1 MRSVASPRTTPARR
15 RAAMSGTFWSEHG
28 RVRDRALAAVLAA
41 LAVMAAGCSP
51 GPLDNH
57 AGTAAGKMWALTL
70 RAVPLGRLVPL
81 PEACLGWTEGY
92 YPQIVAAGYGAANE
106 RLEAAFEQVNEQVR
120 RLGEGPTCVVAAGA
134 RSDDGRYVQSW
145 AIFVSASASLL
156 SVLEG
161 VTVVP
166 ASAPG
171 EAENYFVACT
181 LALPTGRALS
191 LSELF
196 AEPKA
201 AQSYLTAKASNP
213 VPSSCGLVPGDRT
226 GFALTSAGLDLGY
239 RAVEVSDDPPYDLA
253 VTVPYRYLASYL
265 SNRGHH
271 VVDSVR
277 SPRWVRGQD
286 LDLDQYGNPAS

>member
-1 MRSVASPRTTPARR
+1 
-15 RAAMSGTFWSEHG
+15 MSGTLWSEHG
-28 RVRDRALAAVLAA
+28 RVRDRALAAIVTV
-41 LAVMAAGCSP
+41 LAVMTAGCSR
-51 GPLDNH
+51 GQLDNH
-57 AGTAAGKMWALTL
+57 AGTAARKVWALTL

-81 PEACLGWTEGY
+81 PEVCLGWTEGY
-92 YPQIVAAGYGAANE
+92 YPQIVATGYGAANE

-120 RLGEGPTCVVAAGA
+120 RLSEGPTCVVAAGA
-134 RSDDGRYVQSW
+134 RSDDGRYLQSG

-181 LALPTGRALS
+181 LAPPTGRALS

-196 AEPKA
+196 AEPKD
-201 AQSYLTAKASNP
+201 AQSYLTAKASKP
-213 VPSSCGLVPGDRT
+213 VPSSCGLVPGDRS

-239 RAVEVSDDPPYDLA
+239 RAVEVSDDPPDDLA
-253 VTVPYRYLASYL
+253 VTVPYRSIAPYL
-265 SNRGHH
+265 SRFG
-271 VVDSVR
+271 R
-277 SPRWVRGQD
+277 
-286 LDLDQYGNPAS
+286 